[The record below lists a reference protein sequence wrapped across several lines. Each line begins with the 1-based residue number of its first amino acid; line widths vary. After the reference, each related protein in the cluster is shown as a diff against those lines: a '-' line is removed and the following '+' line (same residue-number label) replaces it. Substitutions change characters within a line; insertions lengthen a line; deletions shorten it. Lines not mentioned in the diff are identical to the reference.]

1 MSLDNYHISDSQSLY
16 YSAYR
21 WASCHPVLADE
32 QEECNSNYLCLHTH
46 IKKGLKITD
55 QRGYAKWKTKNSD
68 EQSSDRDQDSSW
80 WACTVLSHI
89 SINLWMEIKWSHYKL
104 GCTIQDANGTEN
116 VPRRLKPFHSSTSP
130 RASSNGA
137 GVGGAFVSHQTL

>member
-32 QEECNSNYLCLHTH
+32 QEECNSNNFCLHTH

-68 EQSSDRDQDSSW
+68 EHLAQTETRTLPDELAQSSR
-80 WACTVLSHI
+80 T
-89 SINLWMEIKWSHYKL
+89 
-104 GCTIQDANGTEN
+104 
-116 VPRRLKPFHSSTSP
+116 
-130 RASSNGA
+130 
-137 GVGGAFVSHQTL
+137 